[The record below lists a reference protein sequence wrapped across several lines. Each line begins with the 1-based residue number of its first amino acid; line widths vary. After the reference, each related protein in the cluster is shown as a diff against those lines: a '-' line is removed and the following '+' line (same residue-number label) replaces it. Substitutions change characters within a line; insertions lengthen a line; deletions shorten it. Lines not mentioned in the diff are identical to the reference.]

1 MSIYSK
7 NFKLKVVK
15 AYLSQPVG
23 QRQVAALFNVGRTQL
38 RDWVTGYQA
47 YGAAALAPRKHPRI
61 YSTEFK
67 LTVLAYMRRHG
78 TSRLQVA
85 TVFKIPSPSTI
96 FVWEKRYNQG
106 GIDSFIDRPGRPKMK
121 KTENANQPHTSKK
134 PWSELTPAEL
144 LREIEYLQAE
154 NAYLKKLDALVRDK
168 TSPQKTKR
176 KPSLD

>member
-15 AYLSQPVG
+15 AYLSQSAG
-23 QRQVAALFNVGRTQL
+23 QREVAASFNVGRTQL
-38 RDWVTGYQA
+38 RDWVIGYKA
-47 YGAAALAPRKHPRI
+47 HGAEALAPRTYAQH
-61 YSTEFK
+61 YSTAFK
-67 LTVLAYMRRHG
+67 LTVLAYMRQHG
-78 TSRLQVA
+78 ESRLQVA
-85 TVFKIPSPSTI
+85 TLFKIPSPSTI

-106 GIDSFIDRPGRPKMK
+106 GLEFLTDRRGRPKMK
-121 KTENANQPHTSKK
+121 KPENTLQPQTSKK
-134 PWSELTPAEL
+134 PWSELTSAEL

-168 TSPQKTKR
+168 PLPPKTKR